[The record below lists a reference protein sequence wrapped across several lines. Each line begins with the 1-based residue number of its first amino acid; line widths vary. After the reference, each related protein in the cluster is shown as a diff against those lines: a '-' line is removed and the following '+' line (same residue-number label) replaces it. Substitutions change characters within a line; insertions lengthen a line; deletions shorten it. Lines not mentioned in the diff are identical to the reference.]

1 MDQWTV
7 VVLGDAKVGKTA
19 LVIQFTLNC
28 FVDQPQTYDPSGS
41 EGYRRSFVVDNDMC
55 FVEVVDCSRSRRTWM
70 NGCDAFPR
78 EGEGFILM
86 YSMAS
91 RSTFDRLEVFHQAV
105 RRAKK
110 IHPILMLVGNKADMA
125 DEREV
130 SKEEGAALARQLG
143 CEFVETSAKTAQNV
157 EQVFTS
163 LNRNLHLTMGR
174 AKERKKKCIIL

>member
-1 MDQWTV
+1 
-7 VVLGDAKVGKTA
+7 
-19 LVIQFTLNC
+19 
-28 FVDQPQTYDPSGS
+28 
-41 EGYRRSFVVDNDMC
+41 
-55 FVEVVDCSRSRRTWM
+55 
-70 NGCDAFPR
+70 
-78 EGEGFILM
+78 M

-163 LNRNLHLTMGR
+163 LVRALRQTRNLEPESASNHRR

>member
-1 MDQWTV
+1 
-7 VVLGDAKVGKTA
+7 
-19 LVIQFTLNC
+19 
-28 FVDQPQTYDPSGS
+28 
-41 EGYRRSFVVDNDMC
+41 
-55 FVEVVDCSRSRRTWM
+55 
-70 NGCDAFPR
+70 
-78 EGEGFILM
+78 M

-163 LNRNLHLTMGR
+163 LVRALRQARNLEPESASNHGK

>member
-1 MDQWTV
+1 
-7 VVLGDAKVGKTA
+7 
-19 LVIQFTLNC
+19 
-28 FVDQPQTYDPSGS
+28 QTYNPTGS
-41 EGYRRSFVVDNDMC
+41 EGYRRSFVVDNNMC
-55 FVEVVDCSRSRRTWM
+55 FVEVVDAR
-70 NGCDAFPR
+70 GQGIEPDAYPR

-110 IHPILMLVGNKADMA
+110 IHPILMLVGNKANMA

-163 LNRNLHLTMGR
+163 LFNKKRDLP
-174 AKERKKKCIIL
+174 ADIRKFAQS